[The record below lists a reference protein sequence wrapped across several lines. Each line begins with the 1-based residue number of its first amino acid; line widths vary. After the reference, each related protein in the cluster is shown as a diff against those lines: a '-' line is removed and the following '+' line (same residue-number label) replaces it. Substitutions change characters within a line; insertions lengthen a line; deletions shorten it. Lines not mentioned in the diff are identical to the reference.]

1 MDLISTDSLDD
12 RYCRSA
18 MFKFRLE
25 TVLNA
30 RKAFED
36 KLLREFS
43 EKKRELKK
51 EKQVLETLKEERQQS
66 IDHLKRMPDQTVT
79 VAEIAMYT
87 SYIEFLQGR
96 VDYQHMVVSKGQD
109 ALEAK
114 RQEVLEAVM
123 KRKVMENLKER
134 AHREYQANIELQ
146 ERKALDE
153 ISLQGFSRRM
163 L

>member
-1 MDLISTDSLDD
+1 
-12 RYCRSA
+12 

-43 EKKRELKK
+43 EKKRELEK

-96 VDYQHMVVSKGQD
+96 VDYQLMVVSKGQD

>member
-1 MDLISTDSLDD
+1 
-12 RYCRSA
+12 

-43 EKKRELKK
+43 EKKRELEK

-66 IDHLKRMPDQTVT
+66 IDHLKSMSAQAVN
-79 VAEIAMYT
+79 VAEIGMYT

-96 VDYQHMVVSKGQD
+96 VDHQQMVVSKGRE

-114 RQEVLEAVM
+114 RQEVLEAIM
-123 KRKVMENLKER
+123 KRKIMENLKER
-134 AHREYQANIELQ
+134 EYREYQANIELQ